1 MSQCLRHVLLA
12 ALLTYPALSQ
22 TVPEKSPEPA
32 IASKATDPLNDALHL
47 LRTGKFDAALQAY
60 QRILQQQPKSV
71 DAYVGII
78 RSYLKM
84 GKVDEA
90 QQALNKAKD
99 AVVSSSLQVAEGEAD
114 FRQGKIA
121 DAEKLWA
128 NVINSGNAEPRAYL
142 GLARVRRA
150 IGMHRTAKGM
160 IDRAHAL
167 DPQDPD
173 IQRFW
178 IGTLNREARIKY
190 LELYLAGKNDEDAEG
205 HTDTQSYID
214 YLKAREKEPDRRCH
228 LATKVTST
236 ETPLVPLLLDPQHLR
251 SYALTVEL
259 NDHKTKLLLDTGAT
273 GLLVDRRVAE
283 KAGITKISDSKVG
296 GVGDKGNADSYIGYA
311 DSIKIGELE
320 FRDCRVEV
328 LDKRSVMG
336 DDGLIGADVFEDFLV
351 DIDFPNQKLK
361 LTPLP
366 QPPDAPKPEIVLETN
381 SGDSGQHSES
391 KQASSSGTDDPAST
405 DIQFQDRYISP
416 EMNGYSQVFRFGHEL
431 LVPTKIGGTTRKLF
445 LLDTGAFNN
454 AISPAA
460 AREVTKV
467 HGDSDTIIEGLSGSV
482 KRVYSADKLT
492 LEFGHLKQANEDMTS
507 WDLTKL
513 SEDDGTE
520 VSGFLG
526 FVMLHMLDIK
536 IDYRDDLVDFE
547 FDAEKYR

>member
-1 MSQCLRHVLLA
+1 MSPCLRHVLLA

-22 TVPEKSPEPA
+22 TVAEKPPDPA
-32 IASKATDPLNDALHL
+32 LTSKPADPLNDASHL
-47 LRTGKFDAALQAY
+47 LRSGKFDAALQAY
-60 QRILQQQPKSV
+60 QRILQQQPKSG
-71 DAYVGII
+71 DAYVGVI
-78 RSYLKM
+78 RSYLKL
-84 GKVDEA
+84 GKLDEA
-90 QQALNKAKD
+90 QQTLTKAKD
-99 AVVSSSLQVAEGEAD
+99 AGVSSSLQVAEGEVD

-128 NVINSGNAEPRAYL
+128 NVINGGNAEPRAYL
-142 GLARVRRA
+142 GIARVRRA

-167 DPQDPD
+167 DPHDPD

-178 IGTLNREARIKY
+178 ISTLKREARIKY
-190 LELYLAGKNDEDAEG
+190 LELYLAGVNDEDAEG
-205 HTDTQSYID
+205 HADTQSYID

-228 LATKVTST
+228 LASKVTAT
-236 ETPLVPLLLDPQHLR
+236 ETPLVALLLDPQHLR
-251 SYALTVEL
+251 SYALTVAL
-259 NDHKTKLLLDTGAT
+259 NDHKTKLVLDTGAS

-296 GVGDKGNADSYIGYA
+296 GVGDKGNVDSYIGYA

-320 FRDCRVEV
+320 FRDCTVEV
-328 LDKRSVMG
+328 LKKRSVLG

-366 QPPDAPKPEIVLETN
+366 RPPNAPAPKMSLQT
-381 SGDSGQHSES
+381 DSGES
-391 KQASSSGTDDPAST
+391 ATHNESNQANASANDKPSSPDLE
-405 DIQFQDRYISP
+405 FQDRYISP
-416 EMNGYSQVFRFGHEL
+416 EMKTYSPVFRFGHEL
-431 LVPTKIGGTTRKLF
+431 LVPTKIGGTIMKLF

-482 KRVYSADKLT
+482 KTVYSADKLT

-520 VSGFLG
+520 ISGFLG

-536 IDYRDDLVDFE
+536 IDYRDDLVDFK
-547 FDAEKYR
+547 FDAERYR